1 MRLIKIKRLGKS
13 CLIIKKNIYK
23 GLTMDDFN
31 FRIEIQKL
39 LVDEKYW
46 SKYDW
51 MNNATAN
58 EIVVYELGRRIRKH
72 PILWKLFFKLVS

>member
-1 MRLIKIKRLGKS
+1 
-13 CLIIKKNIYK
+13 
-23 GLTMDDFN
+23 MDDFN

-46 SKYDW
+46 SKYAW

-58 EIVVYELGRRIRKH
+58 GIVVYELGRRIRKH
-72 PILWKLFFKLVS
+72 PIL

>member
-1 MRLIKIKRLGKS
+1 
-13 CLIIKKNIYK
+13 
-23 GLTMDDFN
+23 MDDFT

-46 SKYDW
+46 GNYAW

-58 EIVVYELGRRIRKH
+58 GIVVNELSIRIRKH
-72 PILWKLFFKLVS
+72 PILWKLFFKLVN

>member
-1 MRLIKIKRLGKS
+1 
-13 CLIIKKNIYK
+13 
-23 GLTMDDFN
+23 MDNFN

-58 EIVVYELGRRIRKH
+58 EIAVYELGRRIRKH
-72 PILWKLFFKLVS
+72 PILWKLFFLDFKL

>member
-1 MRLIKIKRLGKS
+1 
-13 CLIIKKNIYK
+13 
-23 GLTMDDFN
+23 MDDFN

-46 SKYDW
+46 SKYAW

-58 EIVVYELGRRIRKH
+58 GIVVDELRKRIGKH
-72 PILWKLFFKLVS
+72 PILWKLFFKLVR

>member
-1 MRLIKIKRLGKS
+1 
-13 CLIIKKNIYK
+13 
-23 GLTMDDFN
+23 MDDLN

-51 MNNATAN
+51 MNNVTAN
-58 EIVVYELGRRIRKH
+58 GIVVYELRRRIGKH
-72 PILWKLFFKLVS
+72 PMLWKLFFKLVG